1 MPIFWQFSGQNNI
14 AKFLKGQRYDVPVLK
29 RNRKNTTYVWLEEL
43 SENFRITS
51 EENDVS
57 LTTKVKGY
65 TMWKL

>member
-14 AKFLKGQRYDVPVLK
+14 AKFLKGQGYDVSVLK